1 MFLVVPVHRLFYEIV
16 FNKRLSKQILN
27 WLKQFEKIVTIFLYI
42 ARYWAKIYRRNLG
55 FLFGPPCLVYTRYP
69 FRSSSV
75 CLGDCPV
82 TNNVRSGEFSTG
94 CAVMTRMPVSMSRP
108 IWNQITRF
116 RTMKLHWSVVE
127 LPRRPALL
135 AASRRPPTA
144 AGPTVPTTSR
154 STPCRFNA
162 HPLRAV
168 RSQTVILYYLESK
181 DRDWPR
187 YLKRSYVKGAGINRD
202 CNDDIRNSIFH
213 NKMDSSVYT
222 NLRKALYTPFI

>member
-1 MFLVVPVHRLFYEIV
+1 MIY
-16 FNKRLSKQILN
+16 S
-27 WLKQFEKIVTIFLYI
+27 
-42 ARYWAKIYRRNLG
+42 AKIYRRKLG
-55 FLFGPPCLVYTRYP
+55 FLFKPPCLVYTRCP

-82 TNNVRSGEFSTG
+82 TNNVRSGEFSAG

-116 RTMKLHWSVVE
+116 GTMKLHWSVVE
-127 LPRRPALL
+127 PPPGP
-135 AASRRPPTA
+135 SRRVASATYSS
-144 AGPTVPTTSR
+144 GSY
-154 STPCRFNA
+154 TPCRFNA

-187 YLKRSYVKGAGINRD
+187 YLKRCYVKGADINRD

-213 NKMDSSVYT
+213 NKMESSIYT
-222 NLRKALYTPFI
+222 NLRKALYKPFISEKIQASPNQNFLFISQTTFPVNSLSRALTILK

>member
-1 MFLVVPVHRLFYEIV
+1 
-16 FNKRLSKQILN
+16 
-27 WLKQFEKIVTIFLYI
+27 
-42 ARYWAKIYRRNLG
+42 
-55 FLFGPPCLVYTRYP
+55 
-69 FRSSSV
+69 
-75 CLGDCPV
+75 
-82 TNNVRSGEFSTG
+82 
-94 CAVMTRMPVSMSRP
+94 
-108 IWNQITRF
+108 
-116 RTMKLHWSVVE
+116 MKLHWSVVE
-127 LPRRPALL
+127 PPRRPALL

-154 STPCRFNA
+154 STPRRFNA

-213 NKMDSSVYT
+213 NKMDSSIYT
-222 NLRKALYTPFI
+222 NLRKALYKPFISEKAKLLQTKTFSLSAKLRFQLTRYLEHLQS